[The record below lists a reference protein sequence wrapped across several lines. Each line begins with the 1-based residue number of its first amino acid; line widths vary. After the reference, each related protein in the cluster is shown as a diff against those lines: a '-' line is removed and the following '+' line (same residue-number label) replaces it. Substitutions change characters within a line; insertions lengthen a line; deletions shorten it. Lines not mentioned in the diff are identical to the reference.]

1 MDENGYFSLGTNAD
15 HIIAMLPY
23 AETILLEVNEYM
35 PRTYGEN
42 QIHISDITALI
53 EHHQPIPEAPAAPP
67 QSGKDK
73 LIGEHVASLIKNR
86 DTLQIG
92 YGSIPNAIMD
102 NLKDYRNLSIHTEM
116 IPEKV
121 IALYDSGAVT
131 NENNPFKKGKMTA
144 TFAYGSQNL
153 YDFLHEN
160 QDIYMLPVN
169 KTNHVGRL
177 QDADSL
183 VTVNAGVEVDFLG
196 QVNSE
201 MVGGTYWSSTGGQ
214 SDFQV
219 ASRLSEGGRGVIC
232 LHSTAKGDSISKI
245 VPALNPGTP
254 VSTSKNDVDYIATE
268 YGIARLRGKTIRE
281 RTKALIDIAH
291 PKFRDELTFEAERMG
306 YL

>member
-1 MDENGYFSLGTNAD
+1 MNTCRARTGRTNPYFGYYCFNRASSANSRGTGCTAPIGKGQAD
-15 HIIAMLPY
+15 W
-23 AETILLEVNEYM
+23 
-35 PRTYGEN
+35 RTRCQSN
-42 QIHISDITALI
+42 Q
-53 EHHQPIPEAPAAPP
+53 
-67 QSGKDK
+67 
-73 LIGEHVASLIKNR
+73 NR

-254 VSTSKNDVDYIATE
+254 VSTSKTM
-268 YGIARLRGKTIRE
+268 
-281 RTKALIDIAH
+281 LIILPQSTASH
-291 PKFRDELTFEAERMG
+291 GFAAKPFGNGRRH
-306 YL
+306 